1 MTRHKSRSRSGPED
15 NPIMM
20 AAIIIGFGALYILC
34 VIVSM
39 LITYWYIVLP
49 VCGYIGYHLYQRHEA
64 NKARAPATIQY
75 RTIDKHIAPDG
86 TSRVHIH
93 TKIDPAPAGI
103 TDHPIYRLVA
113 LLRQ

>member
-1 MTRHKSRSRSGPED
+1 MTRHKPRSRSGPED
-15 NPIMM
+15 NPLFMV
-20 AAIIIGFGALYILC
+20 AIIVGFGILYIAC
-34 VIVSM
+34 VVVSI
-39 LITYWYIVLP
+39 LIAYWYIAIPAL
-49 VCGYIGYHLYQRHEA
+49 GYIGYLIYQRHEA

-75 RTIDKHIAPDG
+75 RTIDEHIAPDG

-103 TDHPIYRLVA
+103 TDHPIYRIVA

>member
-15 NPIMM
+15 NPLFMVAVIV
-20 AAIIIGFGALYILC
+20 GFGILYIAC
-34 VIVSM
+34 VVVSI
-39 LITYWYIVLP
+39 LVAYWYIAIPAL
-49 VCGYIGYHLYQRHEA
+49 GYIGYLIYQRHEA

-75 RTIDKHIAPDG
+75 RTIDEHIAPDG
-86 TSRVHIH
+86 TSRIHIH